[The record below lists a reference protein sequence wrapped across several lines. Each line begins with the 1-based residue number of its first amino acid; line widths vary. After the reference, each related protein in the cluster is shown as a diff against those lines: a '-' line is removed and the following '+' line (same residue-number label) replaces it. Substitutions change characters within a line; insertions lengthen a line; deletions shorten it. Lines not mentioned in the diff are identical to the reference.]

1 MGRNMPVLFTKK
13 EECCG
18 CTACYA
24 ICPQS
29 AIMMIED
36 EEGFEYPK
44 VDETKCLGCYIC
56 LEVCPMKVSTL
67 KSMRE
72 VYGLKESDCM

>member
-1 MGRNMPVLFTKK
+1 MGRKLPVLFNKK

-56 LEVCPMKVSTL
+56 LEVCPMKVIGGSRHTGQ
-67 KSMRE
+67 MAPP
-72 VYGLKESDCM
+72 YQNIH